1 MLTFPLNHS
10 MEGIHRGPVACLAA
24 GPAMQTLH
32 RDPSSILALLT
43 ERCWDIKKK
52 NCPILQVYIY
62 IYIHAYI
69 IPNTHTYIYNHP
81 EVDRAW
87 DVLKDISVLVFCL
100 KFPYSIY
107 SYITHTYIYT
117 LYISYTKKRM

>member
-1 MLTFPLNHS
+1 

-43 ERCWDIKKK
+43 ERCWDFLKK

-62 IYIHAYI
+62 IYIH
-69 IPNTHTYIYNHP
+69 P
-81 EVDRAW
+81 EVDRVW
-87 DVLKDISVLVFCL
+87 DVLKDIPVFL
-100 KFPYSIY
+100 FEISIFY
-107 SYITHTYIYT
+107 LLLHYTHVYIYT
-117 LYISYTKKRM
+117 QIIDIYIYI